1 MRVLEGERA
10 KAGTVQVGPD
20 HGDSRSAATPKS
32 GGFALSV
39 VVPVY
44 KEESNVP
51 EFIRRMTP
59 ILGPLTP
66 SYEIIFALDPSP
78 DKTEKVI
85 LDARTNDP
93 RIKLLKFSRRFGQPM
108 ATIAGLQYSAGDAII
123 VMDVDLQDPPELVQ
137 PMVEKWKEGY
147 DVVYAQRKNRD
158 GETWIKKLVS
168 AVGYKIINKIAEVNI
183 PPNTGDFR
191 LMSRRVV
198 TEINRLKEC
207 HGFLRGMVALVG
219 FKQTSILFDRP
230 PRFAGKGNYNR
241 FLGSLRIGFNGIF
254 CFSNYALTL
263 STQLGFIIAICAFLV
278 GFVYALL
285 KIAGVPFPLGN
296 PTIVLLVLFLGG
308 IQLVSIG
315 ILGEY
320 IGRIYEEVKERPRF
334 IVESSQGFEAQG
346 SAIPEHHRGVEIQED
361 EVPLD
366 SRHHEPSLY
375 P

>member
-1 MRVLEGERA
+1 MPE
-10 KAGTVQVGPD
+10 
-20 HGDSRSAATPKS
+20 
-32 GGFALSV
+32 LSII
-39 VVPVY
+39 VPVY
-44 KEESNVP
+44 KEEGNVP
-51 EFIRRMTP
+51 EFLRRMAG
-59 ILGPLTP
+59 ILDAVTR

-78 DKTEKVI
+78 DRTEEVI
-85 LDARTNDP
+85 LNARAHDP

-108 ATIAGLQYSAGDAII
+108 ATLAGLQYSSGDAVI
-123 VMDVDLQDPPELVQ
+123 VMDVDLQDPPELVVK
-137 PMVEKWKEGY
+137 MVEKWKEGY

-158 GETWIKKLVS
+158 GETWIKKLVA
-168 AVGYKIINKIAEVNI
+168 AVGYKTINRIAEVNI

-191 LMSRRVV
+191 LMNRRVV
-198 TEINRLKEC
+198 AEINRLKEC

-219 FKQTSILFDRP
+219 FKQTSVLFDRP

-254 CFSNYALTL
+254 CFSNYTLTL
-263 STQLGFIIAICAFLV
+263 STQLGFVIAICAFLV

-296 PTIVLLVLFLGG
+296 PTIVILVLFLGG

-334 IVESSQGFEAQG
+334 IVESSHGFDSTRG
-346 SAIPEHHRGVEIQED
+346 PIPEHELRVAINED
-361 EVPLD
+361 EVLPASKRKDPVLR
-366 SRHHEPSLY
+366 S
-375 P
+375 